1 MVALEDPFIQKRR
14 NKMKLVKHKKLLAI
28 RKKRNKKRANIK
40 LQTSHSTSRRSI
52 IRASFKL
59 RQTKGGK
66 LV

>member
-1 MVALEDPFIQKRR
+1 
-14 NKMKLVKHKKLLAI
+14 MKAVKHKKLLAT
-28 RKKRNKKRANIK
+28 RTKRNKKRRDIR

-52 IRASFKL
+52 LRAKFKL